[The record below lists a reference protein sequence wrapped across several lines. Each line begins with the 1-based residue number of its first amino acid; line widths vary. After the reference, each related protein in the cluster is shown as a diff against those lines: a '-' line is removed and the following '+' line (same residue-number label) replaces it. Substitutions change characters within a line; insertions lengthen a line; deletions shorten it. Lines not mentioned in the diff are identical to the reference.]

1 MTIPDTVVKYIST
14 GLFAAI
20 VVLLAFGGIK
30 SCSYENELRTLR
42 NAVAD
47 KDHTVEVQA
56 GVYSKL
62 MVEHE
67 QLQSLLDSKD
77 VQVKLLG
84 DELKKTGETLLTANS
99 LTLQWKKA
107 YEGLANANQ
116 HTDDTQPGR
125 VQVDFTKDFGYIG
138 VDGWTKT
145 NPAEAYVKVQQKR
158 PLQVTL
164 VVGQKDDGA
173 WESHVTSSEENVG
186 INIRLAG
193 VNPRMLQSKWY
204 EKLGGTLDLGVG
216 GTGFLGG
223 AGVSYD
229 FGKFELG
236 PKVWLTAGSNIGI
249 SYGAGVTW
257 HPWRK

>member
-1 MTIPDTVVKYIST
+1 
-14 GLFAAI
+14 
-20 VVLLAFGGIK
+20 
-30 SCSYENELRTLR
+30 
-42 NAVAD
+42 
-47 KDHTVEVQA
+47 
-56 GVYSKL
+56 
-62 MVEHE
+62 
-67 QLQSLLDSKD
+67 
-77 VQVKLLG
+77 
-84 DELKKTGETLLTANS
+84 
-99 LTLQWKKA
+99 
-107 YEGLANANQ
+107 
-116 HTDDTQPGR
+116 
-125 VQVDFTKDFGYIG
+125 
-138 VDGWTKT
+138 
-145 NPAEAYVKVQQKR
+145 VQQKR

>member
-1 MTIPDTVVKYIST
+1 MNIPNTVAKYVAA

-20 VVLLAFGGIK
+20 VVLLVFGGVK
-30 SCSYENELRTLR
+30 SCSYERELTSLR
-42 NAVAD
+42 NAVAE

-56 GVYSKL
+56 GVYRKL
-62 MVEHE
+62 AVEHE

-77 VQVKLLG
+77 IQVKLLT
-84 DELKKTGETLLTANS
+84 DELKKSGETLLTANT
-99 LTLQWKKA
+99 LALQWKKA
-107 YEGLANANQ
+107 YEGLASATQ
-116 HTDDTQPGR
+116 HDESSGR
-125 VQVDFTKDFGYIG
+125 IQVDFSKDFGYIG

-158 PLQVTL
+158 PLRVTL
-164 VVGQKDDGA
+164 VVGQKDDRA

-186 INIRLAG
+186 IDIRLAG
-193 VNPRMLQSKWY
+193 VNPKMLQAKWY
-204 EKLGGTLDLGVG
+204 EKVGGTLDLGVG
-216 GTGFLGG
+216 GTGFLGAVG
-223 AGVSYD
+223 LSYE

-236 PKVWLTAGSNIGI
+236 PKVWLTAGNNFGI